1 MPSGSSV
8 AKHIQARPMFVDQNE
23 IRAHF
28 SGHLS
33 AGIR

>member
-1 MPSGSSV
+1 MPSGSKV
-8 AKHIQARPMFVDQNE
+8 ASTIQASPMFVDQNE
-23 IRAHF
+23 IFAQR